1 MITEEAPFQGLR
13 EAAVVVSV
21 AVEDARPL
29 RPSVPC
35 MRGEVGTAVWG
46 VIEDCWK
53 THPHDRTP
61 MTHVATMLS
70 RIADTLASSCGISEK
85 GGDEPFDLFNIV
97 QELATVHFNEHD
109 FEPFS

>member
-13 EAAVVVSV
+13 EAAVVIRV